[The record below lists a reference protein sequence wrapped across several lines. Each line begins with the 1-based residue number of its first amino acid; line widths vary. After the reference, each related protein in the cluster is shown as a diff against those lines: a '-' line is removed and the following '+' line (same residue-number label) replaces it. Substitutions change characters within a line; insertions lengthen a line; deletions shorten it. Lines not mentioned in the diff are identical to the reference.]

1 MRAVVI
7 PSVTIPVGAP
17 KSRQNP
23 LKTRE
28 MEAILAELRE
38 LRAIVNALVA
48 RDREPVG
55 KGRGVRAACSART
68 AKDAPCR
75 NRAADGCGDMC
86 RMHMNAF
93 VRAGVRATES
103 AAAREEG
110 GRGPR
115 TRSRVK
121 AARAAKCLPEHA
133 HGCGLGGAGG
143 LCGLCGT
150 HGDALDPRAPSGVF
164 RGTRASEASVRAAI
178 QGLGI

>member
-1 MRAVVI
+1 
-7 PSVTIPVGAP
+7 
-17 KSRQNP
+17 
-23 LKTRE
+23 

-55 KGRGVRAACSART
+55 VKVKGVRAACSART

-110 GRGPR
+110 EVRGPR

-133 HGCGLGGAGG
+133 HGCGLGLGTGGAGG